1 MLDVLTQLWKPD
13 DPVSVPTTPCPSSPS
28 FPFPSPSPC
37 PPGRL
42 MSLPMT
48 PAPTCPS
55 GSQPSSQSQRSAA
68 FWSGSMPSSQA
79 SSSAIPSQVSQV
91 FGAATREEP
100 KRKKTKYRGSM
111 LRDDLQEILDRQQRN
126 PWNSESTTEDI
137 SLDFFSGRLPGP
149 NASER
154 QEEASVNSDAI
165 QECRNLVTEKEAAE
179 DARAWQEILAAQG
192 RSTFAKKSEVGSSC
206 LIAQKDTQQPEP
218 NVSENCSIALANSVP
233 GLEAQERAP
242 YAHGS
247 TVPIITEKEP
257 AQGETAK
264 GTSRASSPLT
274 AVESESGNALS
285 LALQAADLDCLR
297 RCETP
302 ANDEGNTQRKGTPPR
317 CTSTVPVAQ
326 ADAVSIA
333 DVFQQKADVP
343 GPNLS
348 PGPVSSSPPSLFREP
363 PATTRNKAHIES
375 IINHDSDPNP
385 TQPERITMLSPMP
398 STRMVTP
405 SEPSKAIEPPTD
417 TPIRTQPPT
426 VESKGDNALV
436 YPTGSC
442 WSSGQPVVAWV
453 EQARGQKR
461 LSTDDDRSSRK
472 KQKVQKV
479 GKRMPPNDPA
489 ESSMLEDESS
499 AAILTVTAPRTV
511 GKETEPVENST
522 KPQTPVATPDDKQG
536 SDDHSFEILPSA
548 PHDFKGKSKN
558 QENMPQGETTRPPIV
573 SLRIKIPEGYTG
585 ISTGEKAISPSR
597 PPMSNFRRMVQAG
610 LPMGTPEADMAEPTP
625 EVLSGA
631 LDQVR
636 ARECSTP
643 RIRLRLGKGKETGE
657 AAGRTKAKAK
667 RRPAAETDQK
677 ERDTNGTPE
686 VDRVGIGISTG
697 WARLTSTQF
706 RINTGMLEAGRSSE
720 LGQRQGRT
728 GDGRLTTGNERI
740 GERESSGARI

>member
-1 MLDVLTQLWKPD
+1 
-13 DPVSVPTTPCPSSPS
+13 
-28 FPFPSPSPC
+28 
-37 PPGRL
+37 

-48 PAPTCPS
+48 PAPTCPNE
-55 GSQPSSQSQRSAA
+55 SQPSSQSQQSAA

-91 FGAATREEP
+91 FGEATREEP

-126 PWNSESTTEDI
+126 PWNSESTTDNT
-137 SLDFFSGRLPGP
+137 SLNFFSGRLPGP

-192 RSTFAKKSEVGSSC
+192 RSTFAKKSEVGASC
-206 LIAQKDTQQPEP
+206 LIAQKDVQQPEP
-218 NVSENCSIALANSVP
+218 NVPESCSIALADSVP
-233 GLEAQERAP
+233 GLEAQERVP

-247 TVPIITEKEP
+247 TVPIVTEKEP
-257 AQGETAK
+257 AGEKAK
-264 GTSRASSPLT
+264 GISRASSPLT

-297 RCETP
+297 RCETH

-317 CTSTVPVAQ
+317 CTSTMPVAQ

-333 DVFQQKADVP
+333 DVVQQKANAP

-348 PGPVSSSPPSLFREP
+348 PGLVCASPPSLFKEP

-385 TQPERITMLSPMP
+385 TQSEPITMLSPRP
-398 STRMVTP
+398 STRIVTP

-417 TPIRTQPPT
+417 TPIQTQSPT
-426 VESKGDNALV
+426 VGSQRDDVLV
-436 YPTGSC
+436 YPTESC
-442 WSSGQPVVAWV
+442 WSSGQPVAAWV
-453 EQARGQKR
+453 EEARGQKR
-461 LSTDDDRSSRK
+461 LSMDDNGSSRK

-479 GKRMPPNDPA
+479 VKRMPPNDPA
-489 ESSMLEDESS
+489 ESSMLENEPN
-499 AAILTVTAPRTV
+499 AAILTVNAPRTV
-511 GKETEPVENST
+511 GKETEPMENST
-522 KPQTPVATPDDKQG
+522 KPQTPVTTPDDKQG
-536 SDDHSFEILPSA
+536 SDDHSFETLPSA
-548 PHDFKGKSKN
+548 PHDFKGKSKT

-597 PPMSNFRRMVQAG
+597 PPVSNFRRMVQAG

-636 ARECSTP
+636 AGEHLTP

-667 RRPAAETDQK
+667 RRPAAETDRK

-728 GDGRLTTGNERI
+728 GDGKFTTGNERI